1 MYQTKRYEKEI
12 TVKDYLAQYVN
23 VEEFLEYCKECKNY
37 DRVWSCP
44 SYDFEQEAYWKQYE
58 KLYILGYQ
66 IFFEAGTT
74 EAESLRIMEEVKA
87 KTVSYTHL
95 TLPTILRV

>member
-23 VEEFLEYCKECKNY
+23 VEEFLAYCKECKNY

-44 SYDFEQEAYWKQYE
+44 SYDFE
-58 KLYILGYQ
+58 
-66 IFFEAGTT
+66 AG
-74 EAESLRIMEEVKA
+74 R
-87 KTVSYTHL
+87 
-95 TLPTILRV
+95 PTGSSTKSCISSAIRFSSRRERQRRRACGSWQKSKRV

>member
-23 VEEFLEYCKECKNY
+23 VEEFLAYCKECKNY

-58 KLYILGYQ
+58 KLYILG
-66 IFFEAGTT
+66 
-74 EAESLRIMEEVKA
+74 
-87 KTVSYTHL
+87 
-95 TLPTILRV
+95 